1 MKNFYCHVDLRS
13 RKQMTGFLKNHF
25 RYPTMNSWNDST
37 SYACDLKI
45 HSLGLDADLTD
56 RLYDMLELQEFFSV
70 QKELLYEFGKQ
81 HRFLWQAC
89 MNGRSGGYL
98 VLYQGEMRESGYQ
111 SYCTCCGQK
120 NYRKATADD
129 CICGVCRQPN
139 RVNFLAPDR
148 LVVTFP
154 GRGTDEDVCFE
165 DWSIEELKE
174 RVRLVQE
181 LDQLADRMVAAAVNL
196 CRCYEIQEEAI
207 YVPQKRKVLVFST

>member
-25 RYPTMNSWNDST
+25 RYPTMNSWNYST

-111 SYCTCCGQK
+111 SYCTCCGCIMK
-120 NYRKATADD
+120 NTQ
-129 CICGVCRQPN
+129 V
-139 RVNFLAPDR
+139 DR
-148 LVVTFP
+148 LSAV
-154 GRGTDEDVCFE
+154 RRLDELRDV
-165 DWSIEELKE
+165 WK
-174 RVRLVQE
+174 RQQE
-181 LDQLADRMVAAAVNL
+181 YRRQRSTKPLD
-196 CRCYEIQEEAI
+196 
-207 YVPQKRKVLVFST
+207 